1 MLRGV
6 SSSSSNKPDR
16 LRRRLLQSVSAGVL
30 GHGLADL
37 SAIEAMASSASA
49 AAAQAKNVLVIY
61 EEGGISQMDSWDPK
75 PEAPVDHRSPSS
87 RSIPTCPAFSS
98 LR

>member
-1 MLRGV
+1 MLR
-6 SSSSSNKPDR
+6 SDFSFSNKPDR

-37 SAIEAMASSASA
+37 SALEAVASSSA
-49 AAAQAKNVLVIY
+49 TGATAAAKNVLVIY
-61 EEGGISQMDSWDPK
+61 EEGGISQMDTWDPK

-87 RSIPTCPAFSS
+87 RSIPTCPAFGF